1 MGIFL
6 DTGFLMGICHPKDP
20 FHENSKRLLREMSQG
35 THGLIYTSPY
45 IIAEAST
52 LLLVRTH
59 NHSGRLGKFETLLFG
74 PKKFIRILA
83 WSPTIDVEVFKL
95 FRELNAKATSDKQYL
110 SFIDVSNIYLC
121 RHYQIDKIVSYDSH
135 FDAFLTRIS

>member
-6 DTGFLMGICHPKDP
+6 DTGFFMGICHPKDP
-20 FHENSKRLLREMSQG
+20 YHENSKRLLRDMSQG
-35 THGLIYTSPY
+35 MYGLIYTSPY

-52 LLLVRTH
+52 LLLIRTH
-59 NHSGRLGKFETLLFG
+59 NHPRRLEKFETLLFG

-83 WSPTIDVEVFKL
+83 WSPIIDVEIFKL
-95 FRELNAKATSDKQYL
+95 FRDLNAAKSDKQYL

-121 RHYQIDKIVSYDSH
+121 RHYQIEKIVSYDAY

>member
-6 DTGFLMGICHPKDP
+6 DTGFFMGICHPKDP
-20 FHENSKRLLREMSQG
+20 YHENSKRLLREMSHG
-35 THGLIYTSPY
+35 AHGLIYTSPY

-52 LLLVRTH
+52 LLLIRTY
-59 NHSGRLGKFETLLFG
+59 NHPRRLEKFETLLFG

-83 WSPTIDVEVFKL
+83 WSPVLDVEVFKL
-95 FRELNAKATSDKQYL
+95 FRELNAKAKSDKQYL

-121 RHYQIDKIVSYDSH
+121 RHHQIEKILSYDAH
-135 FDAFLTRIS
+135 FDVFLTRIS